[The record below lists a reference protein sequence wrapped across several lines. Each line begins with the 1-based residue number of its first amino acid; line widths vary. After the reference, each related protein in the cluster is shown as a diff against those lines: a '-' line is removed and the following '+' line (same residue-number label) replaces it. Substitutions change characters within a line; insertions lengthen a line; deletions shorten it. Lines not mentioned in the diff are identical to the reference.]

1 MTAARESAALN
12 IGEVLARLRPEFPDI
27 SPSKIR
33 FLEAEGLIEPA
44 RSRSGYRQ
52 FALADVERLRY
63 ILTAQRDEYL
73 PLRVIKE
80 RLDALNGTGGPVR
93 QTLAAAL
100 GAAVAADEA
109 ARQQPG
115 SGPDPGNAEKAG
127 TAGST
132 AMTRAEL
139 LEAAGI
145 DPDRLAEL
153 EDYGLIRRSGRH
165 YGADALEVARACAAL
180 AKFGVGARNL
190 RGIKAAAERDI
201 SLAEQLVGPQLRQ
214 RGAGARAAAAQDAWQ
229 IAALSLWLHAALV
242 ESGLD
247 EAGLAGG
254 VIVPPAAAPA
264 AQQDGVGGGLR
275 SASSR

>member
-1 MTAARESAALN
+1 MTGQSAGLN

-80 RLDALNGTGGPVR
+80 RLDALDGDGQQTR

-100 GAAVAADEA
+100 GVAVAADET
-109 ARQQPG
+109 ARQP
-115 SGPDPGNAEKAG
+115 
-127 TAGST
+127 ST

-145 DPDRLAEL
+145 DADRLAEL
-153 EDYGLIRRSGRH
+153 EDYGLIGRSGRH

-180 AKFGVGARNL
+180 ARFGVEARNL
-190 RGIKAAAERDI
+190 RGIKAAAERDV
-201 SLAEQLVGPQLRQ
+201 SLAEQLVSPQLRQ
-214 RGAGARAAAAQDAWQ
+214 RGAGSRAAAAQDAWQ
-229 IAALSLWLHAALV
+229 IATLSLWLHAALV
-242 ESGLD
+242 ESGLG

-264 AQQDGVGGGLR
+264 PRTGGVEGGLR
-275 SASSR
+275 SASGR

>member
-1 MTAARESAALN
+1 MRSASESGSLN

-33 FLEAEGLIEPA
+33 FLEAEGLVEPA

-80 RLDALNGTGGPVR
+80 RLDALDGAGGPTR
-93 QTLAAAL
+93 QTLASAL

-109 ARQQPG
+109 ARQP
-115 SGPDPGNAEKAG
+115 AG
-127 TAGST
+127 TGPGAPAGN

-145 DPDRLAEL
+145 DADRLAEL

-165 YGADALEVARACAAL
+165 YGTDALEVARACAAL

-201 SLAEQLVGPQLRQ
+201 SLAEQLVSPQLRQ

-264 AQQDGVGGGLR
+264 AREDGVGGGLR
-275 SASSR
+275 SASGR

>member
-1 MTAARESAALN
+1 MSPTRGPGSLN

-44 RSRSGYRQ
+44 RSQSGYRQ

-73 PLRVIKE
+73 PLRVIRE
-80 RLDALNGTGGPVR
+80 RLDGAGQQARP
-93 QTLAAAL
+93 TLAAAL

-109 ARQQPG
+109 ARQPPG
-115 SGPDPGNAEKAG
+115 AGPAPA
-127 TAGST
+127 

-145 DPDRLAEL
+145 DAASLAEL

-165 YGADALEVARACAAL
+165 YGADALEVARACVAL

-201 SLAEQLVGPQLRQ
+201 SLAEQLVAPQLRQ
-214 RGAGARAAAAQDAWQ
+214 RGAGSRAAAAQDAWQ
-229 IAALSLWLHAALV
+229 IATLSLWLHAALV
-242 ESGLD
+242 ESGLG

-254 VIVPPAAAPA
+254 VIAPPVATPAVTAPPPRV
-264 AQQDGVGGGLR
+264 DDVGGGLR

>member
-1 MTAARESAALN
+1 MSPTREPGSLN

-44 RSRSGYRQ
+44 RSQSGYRQ

-73 PLRVIKE
+73 PLRVIRE
-80 RLDALNGTGGPVR
+80 RLDAAGRQAR
-93 QTLAAAL
+93 QTLATAL
-100 GAAVAADEA
+100 GVAVAADDA
-109 ARQQPG
+109 ARQPLG
-115 SGPDPGNAEKAG
+115 TGPAPA
-127 TAGST
+127 

-145 DPDRLAEL
+145 DPAALAEL

-165 YGADALEVARACAAL
+165 YGANALEVARACVAL

-201 SLAEQLVGPQLRQ
+201 SLVEQLVSPQLRQ
-214 RGAGARAAAAQDAWQ
+214 RGAGSRAAAAQDAWQ
-229 IAALSLWLHAALV
+229 IATLSLWLHAALV

-254 VIVPPAAAPA
+254 AIAPPVATPAVTAPPPRV
-264 AQQDGVGGGLR
+264 DDVGGGLR

>member
-1 MTAARESAALN
+1 MTSSREGASLG
-12 IGEVLARLRPEFPDI
+12 IGEVLARLRPEFPDV

-33 FLEAEGLIEPA
+33 FLEAEGLVEPA
-44 RSRSGYRQ
+44 RSNSGYRR
-52 FALADVERLRY
+52 FAPAHVERLRY

-80 RLDALNGTGGPVR
+80 RLDALDGAAHTR
-93 QTLAAAL
+93 QTLA
-100 GAAVAADEA
+100 GAVGSAVAADEA
-109 ARQQPG
+109 ARKPG
-115 SGPDPGNAEKAG
+115 L
-127 TAGST
+127 GST
-132 AMTRAEL
+132 AMTKADL

-145 DPDRLAEL
+145 DAGTLTEL

-165 YGADALEVARACAAL
+165 YGPDALEVARACAAL

-229 IAALSLWLHAALV
+229 IAALSLWLQAALV

-254 VIVPPAAAPA
+254 VIVPPASATAPRV
-264 AQQDGVGGGLR
+264 DDVGGGLR
-275 SASSR
+275 SASS

>member
-1 MTAARESAALN
+1 MSESSLN

-80 RLDALNGTGGPVR
+80 RLDALDGASLRTR
-93 QTLAAAL
+93 QTLPAAL

-109 ARQQPG
+109 ARLPQSADAG
-115 SGPDPGNAEKAG
+115 AG
-127 TAGST
+127 TAAGNTGST

-190 RGIKAAAERDI
+190 RGIKAAAERDV
-201 SLAEQLVGPQLRQ
+201 SLVEQLVAPQLRQ
-214 RGAGARAAAAQDAWQ
+214 RGPGSRAAAAQDAWQ
-229 IAALSLWLHAALV
+229 IATLSLWLHAALV

-254 VIVPPAAAPA
+254 VIAPPAAAPA
-264 AQQDGVGGGLR
+264 ARADGVEGGLR

>member
-1 MTAARESAALN
+1 MSESSSLN

-33 FLEAEGLIEPA
+33 FLESEGLIEPA

-52 FALADVERLRY
+52 FASADVERLRY
-63 ILTAQRDEYL
+63 ILAAQRDEYL
-73 PLRVIKE
+73 PLRVIRE
-80 RLDALNGTGGPVR
+80 RLDALNGTAGHPR
-93 QTLAAAL
+93 QTLATAL
-100 GAAVAADEA
+100 ASAVAADEA
-109 ARQQPG
+109 ARQPR
-115 SGPDPGNAEKAG
+115 SGDGGG
-127 TAGST
+127 TGGGAT

-139 LEAAGI
+139 LAAAGI
-145 DPDRLAEL
+145 DQDSLAEL

-180 AKFGVGARNL
+180 ARFGVGARNL

-201 SLAEQLVGPQLRQ
+201 SLAEQLVSAQLRQ
-214 RGAGARAAAAQDAWQ
+214 RGAGSRAAAAQDAWQ

-242 ESGLD
+242 ESGLG

-254 VIVPPAAAPA
+254 VIAAPA
-264 AQQDGVGGGLR
+264 IAPPPRADGVGGGLR
-275 SASSR
+275 SASS

>member
-1 MTAARESAALN
+1 MSEREGASLG
-12 IGEVLARLRPEFPDI
+12 IGEVLARLRPEFPDV

-44 RSRSGYRQ
+44 RSSSGYRR
-52 FALADVERLRY
+52 FAPAHVERLRY

-73 PLRVIKE
+73 PLRVIKD
-80 RLDALNGTGGPVR
+80 RLDALDGAGHTR
-93 QTLAAAL
+93 QTLA
-100 GAAVAADEA
+100 GAVGSAVAADEA
-109 ARQQPG
+109 ARKHG
-115 SGPDPGNAEKAG
+115 G
-127 TAGST
+127 TGATT
-132 AMTRAEL
+132 AMTRADL

-145 DPDRLAEL
+145 DAGTLTEL

-165 YGADALEVARACAAL
+165 YGPDALEVARACAAL
-180 AKFGVGARNL
+180 AKFGVRARNL

-229 IAALSLWLHAALV
+229 VAALSLWLHAALV

-254 VIVPPAAAPA
+254 VIVPPASTPAPRVG
-264 AQQDGVGGGLR
+264 DVGGGLR

>member
-1 MTAARESAALN
+1 MSSTRESGSLG
-12 IGEVLARLRPEFPDI
+12 IGEVLARLRPEFPDV

-44 RSRSGYRQ
+44 RSNSGYRR
-52 FALADVERLRY
+52 FGLADVERLRY

-80 RLDALNGTGGPVR
+80 RLDALDGTGGPTR

-100 GAAVAADEA
+100 GAAVGADEA
-109 ARQQPG
+109 ARQPG
-115 SGPDPGNAEKAG
+115 RPGA
-127 TAGST
+127 
-132 AMTRAEL
+132 AMARAEL

-145 DPDRLAEL
+145 DADTLTEL
-153 EDYGLIRRSGRH
+153 EDYGLVRRSGRH
-165 YGADALEVARACAAL
+165 YGPDALEVARACAAL
-180 AKFGVGARNL
+180 AKFGVGPRNL

-242 ESGLD
+242 ESGLG

-254 VIVPPAAAPA
+254 MIVPPAAAPPVSA
-264 AQQDGVGGGLR
+264 PPGVDGVGGGLR

>member
-1 MTAARESAALN
+1 MTSSSSREGASLG
-12 IGEVLARLRPEFPDI
+12 IGEVLARLRPEFPDV

-33 FLEAEGLIEPA
+33 FLEAEGLIEPD
-44 RSRSGYRQ
+44 RSNSGYRR
-52 FALADVERLRY
+52 FAPAHVERLRY

-80 RLDALNGTGGPVR
+80 RLDALDGAGHTR
-93 QTLAAAL
+93 QTLA
-100 GAAVAADEA
+100 GAVGSAVAADEA
-109 ARQQPG
+109 ARKHG
-115 SGPDPGNAEKAG
+115 G
-127 TAGST
+127 TST
-132 AMTRAEL
+132 ARIAMTKADL
-139 LEAAGI
+139 LQAAGI
-145 DPDRLAEL
+145 DADTLTEL

-165 YGADALEVARACAAL
+165 YGPDALEVARACAAL

-254 VIVPPAAAPA
+254 VIVPPASATAPRV
-264 AQQDGVGGGLR
+264 DDVGGGLR
-275 SASSR
+275 SASS

>member
-1 MTAARESAALN
+1 MTSSRESASLG

-27 SPSKIR
+27 STSKIR

-44 RSRSGYRQ
+44 RSRSGYRR
-52 FALADVERLRY
+52 FALADVERLRF

-80 RLDALNGTGGPVR
+80 RLDALDGAGQATRP
-93 QTLAAAL
+93 TLSAAL

-109 ARQQPG
+109 ARRPG
-115 SGPDPGNAEKAG
+115 PAN
-127 TAGST
+127 T

-139 LEAAGI
+139 LEMAGI
-145 DPDRLAEL
+145 DGDSLAEL

-165 YGADALEVARACAAL
+165 YGPDALEVARACAAL

-214 RGAGARAAAAQDAWQ
+214 RGAGSRAAAAQDAWQ
-229 IAALSLWLHAALV
+229 IATLSLWLHAALV
-242 ESGLD
+242 ESGLE

-254 VIVPPAAAPA
+254 VIAPPAAAPA
-264 AQQDGVGGGLR
+264 PQVGSVGGGLR
-275 SASSR
+275 SASGR

>member
-1 MTAARESAALN
+1 MTSSRESASLN

-33 FLEAEGLIEPA
+33 FLEAEGLVEPA

-80 RLDALNGTGGPVR
+80 RLDALDGDDRHTR
-93 QTLAAAL
+93 QTLATAL

-109 ARQQPG
+109 ARQPSAQE
-115 SGPDPGNAEKAG
+115 SSS
-127 TAGST
+127 ST

-145 DPDRLAEL
+145 DADQLAEL

-180 AKFGVGARNL
+180 ARFGVEARNL
-190 RGIKAAAERDI
+190 RGIKAAAERDV
-201 SLAEQLVGPQLRQ
+201 SLAEQLVSPQLRQ
-214 RGAGARAAAAQDAWQ
+214 RGAGSRAAAAQDAWQ
-229 IAALSLWLHAALV
+229 IATLSLWLHAALV

-254 VIVPPAAAPA
+254 MIVPPASSPPSGV
-264 AQQDGVGGGLR
+264 DGVGGGLR

>member
-1 MTAARESAALN
+1 LN

-44 RSRSGYRQ
+44 RSPSGYRQ

-73 PLRVIKE
+73 PLRVIRE
-80 RLDALNGTGGPVR
+80 RLDALDGEGTHPR

-109 ARQQPG
+109 VRLPR
-115 SGPDPGNAEKAG
+115 SGDRVEGNAAL
-127 TAGST
+127 
-132 AMTRAEL
+132 TRAEL

-145 DPDRLAEL
+145 DADSLSEL

-165 YGADALEVARACAAL
+165 YGSDALEVARACAAL

-201 SLAEQLVGPQLRQ
+201 SLAEQLVSPQLRQ
-214 RGAGARAAAAQDAWQ
+214 RGPGSRAAAAQDAWQ

-254 VIVPPAAAPA
+254 VIAAPAPAAAPRV
-264 AQQDGVGGGLR
+264 DGVGGGLR

>member
-1 MTAARESAALN
+1 MSESGSLN

-73 PLRVIKE
+73 PLRVIRE
-80 RLDALNGTGGPVR
+80 RLDALDGAAGRTR

-100 GAAVAADEA
+100 GTAVAADEA
-109 ARQQPG
+109 ARQPRSADG
-115 SGPDPGNAEKAG
+115 AG
-127 TAGST
+127 TGTSAT

-145 DPDRLAEL
+145 DPGRLAEL

-201 SLAEQLVGPQLRQ
+201 SLVEQLVSPQLRQ
-214 RGAGARAAAAQDAWQ
+214 RGAGSRAAAAQDAWQ

-254 VIVPPAAAPA
+254 VIAPPVATPPVTASPPRV
-264 AQQDGVGGGLR
+264 DGVGGGLR

>member
-1 MTAARESAALN
+1 MTSSSESASLN

-80 RLDALNGTGGPVR
+80 RLDALDGDGRRTR

-100 GAAVAADEA
+100 GTAVAADEA
-109 ARQQPG
+109 ARQHR
-115 SGPDPGNAEKAG
+115 G
-127 TAGST
+127 TST
-132 AMTRAEL
+132 AAAKMTRAEL
-139 LEAAGI
+139 LAAAGI
-145 DPDRLAEL
+145 DGDRLAEL

-201 SLAEQLVGPQLRQ
+201 SLIEQLVAPQLRQ
-214 RGAGARAAAAQDAWQ
+214 RGPGTRAAAAQDAWQ
-229 IAALSLWLHAALV
+229 IATLSLWLHAALV

-254 VIVPPAAAPA
+254 VIAPPVATTASGVA
-264 AQQDGVGGGLR
+264 GVGGVAGGLR

>member
-1 MTAARESAALN
+1 MTSSSSREGSLG
-12 IGEVLARLRPEFPDI
+12 IGEVLARLRPEFPDV

-44 RSRSGYRQ
+44 RSNSGYRR

-80 RLDALNGTGGPVR
+80 RLDALDGAGRTR

-100 GAAVAADEA
+100 GSAVAADEA
-109 ARQQPG
+109 ARQPG
-115 SGPDPGNAEKAG
+115 PPA
-127 TAGST
+127 T
-132 AMTRAEL
+132 AMTRPEL
-139 LEAAGI
+139 LEAAGM
-145 DPDRLAEL
+145 DADTLTEL

-165 YGADALEVARACAAL
+165 YGPDALEVARACAAL

-190 RGIKAAAERDI
+190 RGIKSAAERDI

-254 VIVPPAAAPA
+254 TIVPPAAAPPVSA
-264 AQQDGVGGGLR
+264 PPGVDGVGGGLR

>member
-1 MTAARESAALN
+1 
-12 IGEVLARLRPEFPDI
+12 VLARLRPEFPDI

-44 RSRSGYRQ
+44 RSPSGYRQ
-52 FALADVERLRY
+52 FALAHVERLRY

-80 RLDALNGTGGPVR
+80 RLDALDGTGGPVR

-109 ARQQPG
+109 ARQLPG
-115 SGPDPGNAEKAG
+115 SASSSASTENAG
-127 TAGST
+127 TAGSV

-145 DPDRLAEL
+145 EAERLAEL

-180 AKFGVGARNL
+180 GKFGVGARNL
-190 RGIKAAAERDI
+190 RGIKAAAERDV
-201 SLAEQLVGPQLRQ
+201 SLVEQLVSPQLRQ
-214 RGAGARAAAAQDAWQ
+214 RGAGSRAAAAQDAWQ
-229 IAALSLWLHAALV
+229 IAALSLWLHATLV

-254 VIVPPAAAPA
+254 VIVPPAAAQAP
-264 AQQDGVGGGLR
+264 QQDSLGGGLR